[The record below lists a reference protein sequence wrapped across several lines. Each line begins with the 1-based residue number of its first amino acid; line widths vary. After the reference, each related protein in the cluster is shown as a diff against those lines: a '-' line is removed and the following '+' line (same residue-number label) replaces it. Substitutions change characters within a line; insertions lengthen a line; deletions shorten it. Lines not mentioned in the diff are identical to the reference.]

1 MRQFFKYTLATICG
15 IVILFVIMGIF
26 FMISIAGM
34 VASSSSTVKVKENSV
49 LVLKMD
55 GVVNERAEEENP
67 LSELLGMADM
77 DMMGLD
83 DIVKAIK
90 KAKDNE
96 NIKGIYLE
104 GGATSYD
111 SPATA
116 QQVRDALED
125 FKTSGKWVIAYADEY
140 LQGAYYVSTVADS
153 VFMNKTGLLDF
164 KGIGG
169 KGYYLTGLYEKIG
182 VRYQCTRVGKYKS
195 AVERVTRKDMSEND
209 REQRLA
215 YMQAIWKHWTDG
227 ISKSRGVSVEQLN
240 KLADDS
246 IMAFARVEDYMA
258 NKLIDGVF
266 YPEDIKKMIRAK
278 LGTDEKDDI
287 NQVTLKEMLNTKD
300 DKKEKGDKIAIYYAF
315 GEIIDERSSAFSTEH
330 SIIGKS
336 TVKDLNELA
345 KDDDVKAVVMRVNSP
360 GGSAM
365 ASEQIWHAIKL
376 LKEKKPVVVSMGGYA
391 ASGGYMISAPASY
404 IIAEPTTVT
413 GSIGIFGLVPNASE
427 LVTDKLGV
435 TWDGV
440 STNKNTD
447 YETNLIFAKENSE
460 ELRQMQNYVDRG
472 YETFLDIVADGRG
485 MTRDEVHEIAQGRV
499 WIATDALPI
508 KLVDQLGSMDDA
520 VKKAV
525 ELAGISGDYY
535 TSTYPDKKSWIDN
548 LLESASE
555 EKGTYLDTQLRETL
569 GTLYE
574 PIMQARKDA
583 QRNRLQVRLPYLVNM

>member
-67 LSELLGMADM
+67 LSELLGEVDM

-83 DIVKAIK
+83 DLVKAIK

-240 KLADDS
+240 QLADDS

-266 YPEDIKKMIRAK
+266 YPEDIKKMIRTK
-278 LGTDEKDDI
+278 LGIDEKDDI

-345 KDDDVKAVVMRVNSP
+345 KDDDVKAVVIRVNSP

-525 ELAGISGDYY
+525 ELAGISGEYY
-535 TSTYPDKKSWIDN
+535 TSAYPEKKSWIDN

>member
-1 MRQFFKYTLATICG
+1 TICG
-15 IVILFVIMGIF
+15 IIILFVVLGIF

-34 VASSSSTVKVKENSV
+34 VASGSSTVKVEKNSV

-55 GVVNERAEEENP
+55 GIVDERADDGNP
-67 LSELLGMADM
+67 LAELLGQADM
-77 DMMGLD
+77 SMMGLD
-83 DIVKAIK
+83 DIVNAIR
-90 KAKDNE
+90 KAKDNDD
-96 NIKGIYLE
+96 IKGIYIE

-111 SPATA
+111 APATA

-125 FKTSGKWVIAYADEY
+125 FKTSGKWVVAYADQY
-140 LQGAYYVSTVADS
+140 TQGAYYVSTVADS
-153 VFMNKTGLLDF
+153 LFLNKTGMIDL
-164 KGIGG
+164 KGLGG
-169 KGYYLTGLYEKIG
+169 KGYYLTGLYEKVG

-215 YMQAIWKHWTDG
+215 YMQAIWKNM
-227 ISKSRGVSVEQLN
+227 SEAMAKSRGISTEQLN
-240 KLADDS
+240 QLADDS
-246 IMAFARVEDYMA
+246 IMVFANIDDYKA
-258 NKLIDGVF
+258 NKLIDGYF
-266 YPEDIKKMIRAK
+266 YPEDIKKVIRGK
-278 LGTDEKDDI
+278 LGIGDDDDI
-287 NQVTLKEMLNTKD
+287 NQLTLKEMLNVKD
-300 DKKEKGDKIAIYYAF
+300 SKKDKGDKIAVYYAF
-315 GEIIDERSSAFSTEH
+315 GEIIDERSSAFNTEH
-330 SIIGKS
+330 AIIGK
-336 TVKDLNELA
+336 TMVKDLNDLA
-345 KDDDVKAVVMRVNSP
+345 KDDDVKAVVLRVNSP
-360 GGSAM
+360 GGSAN
-365 ASEQIWHAIKL
+365 ASEQIWHALKQ
-376 LKEKKPVVVSMGGYA
+376 LKEKKPIVVSMGGYA

-440 STNKNTD
+440 ATNKNTD
-447 YETNLIFAKENSE
+447 YETNLVFAKENAE

-472 YETFLDIVADGRG
+472 YETFLNIVADGRG

-520 VKKAV
+520 VKKAA
-525 ELAGISGDYY
+525 ELASISGDYY
-535 TSTYPDKKSWIDN
+535 TANYPAKESWFEN
-548 LLESASE
+548 LMKSASE
-555 EKGTYLDTQLRETL
+555 EKGTYLDEQLRETL
-569 GTLYE
+569 GALYE

>member
-15 IVILFVIMGIF
+15 IIILFVVLGIF

-34 VASSSSTVKVKENSV
+34 VASGSSTVKVEKNSV

-55 GVVNERAEEENP
+55 GVVNERADDDNP
-67 LSELLGMADM
+67 LASLLGQADM
-77 DMMGLD
+77 SMMGLD
-83 DIVKAIK
+83 DLVSAIR
-90 KAKDNE
+90 KAKDNDD
-96 NIKGIYLE
+96 IKGIYIE

-111 SPATA
+111 APATA

-125 FKTSGKWVIAYADEY
+125 FKTSGKWVVAYADQY
-140 LQGAYYVSTVADS
+140 TQGAYYVSTVADS
-153 VFMNKTGLLDF
+153 LFLNKTGMIDL
-164 KGIGG
+164 KGLGG
-169 KGYYLTGLYEKIG
+169 KGYYLTGLYEKVG

-215 YMQAIWKHWTDG
+215 YMQAIWKNM
-227 ISKSRGVSVEQLN
+227 SEAMAKSRGISTEQLN
-240 KLADDS
+240 QLADDS
-246 IMAFARVEDYMA
+246 IMVFANIDDYKA
-258 NKLIDGVF
+258 NKLIDGYF
-266 YPEDIKKMIRAK
+266 YPEDIKKVIRGK
-278 LGTDEKDDI
+278 LGIGDDDDI
-287 NQVTLKEMLNTKD
+287 NQLTLKEMLNVKD
-300 DKKEKGDKIAIYYAF
+300 NKKDKGDKIAVYYAF
-315 GEIIDERSSAFSTEH
+315 GEIIDERSSAFNTEH
-330 SIIGKS
+330 AIIGK
-336 TVKDLNELA
+336 TMVKDLNDLA
-345 KDDDVKAVVMRVNSP
+345 KDDDVKAVVLRVNSP
-360 GGSAM
+360 GGSAN
-365 ASEQIWHAIKL
+365 ASEQIWHALKQ
-376 LKEKKPVVVSMGGYA
+376 LKEKKPIVVSMGGYA

-440 STNKNTD
+440 ATNKNTD
-447 YETNLIFAKENSE
+447 YETNLVFAKENAE

-472 YETFLDIVADGRG
+472 YETFLNIVADGRG

-520 VKKAV
+520 VKKAA
-525 ELAGISGDYY
+525 ELASISGDYY
-535 TSTYPDKKSWIDN
+535 TANYPAKESWFEN
-548 LLESASE
+548 LMKSASE
-555 EKGTYLDTQLRETL
+555 EKGTYLDEQLRETL
-569 GTLYE
+569 GALYE

>member
-49 LVLKMD
+49 LVMKMD
-55 GVVNERAEEENP
+55 GVVNERADEGNP
-67 LSELLGMADM
+67 LSELLGEADM
-77 DMMGLD
+77 EMMGLD
-83 DIVKAIK
+83 DIVKAIR
-90 KAKDNE
+90 KAKDNDD
-96 NIKGIYLE
+96 IKGIYLE

-125 FKTSGKWVIAYADEY
+125 FKSSGKWIIAYADQF
-140 LQGAYYVSTVADS
+140 LQGAYYVSSVADS
-153 VFMNKTGLLDF
+153 VFLNKTGMIDL

-169 KGYYLTGLYEKIG
+169 KGYYLTGVYEKLG

-195 AVERVTRKDMSEND
+195 AVESVTRKDMSEND

-227 ISKSRGVSVEQLN
+227 ISKSRGISVEQLN
-240 KLADDS
+240 QLADDS
-246 IMAFARVEDYMA
+246 IMVFARQEDYMA
-258 NKLIDGVF
+258 TKLIDGHF
-266 YPEDIKKMIRAK
+266 YPEEIKKVIRGK
-278 LGTDEKDDI
+278 LGLDEKDDI
-287 NQVTLKEMLNTKD
+287 NQLTLKEMLNVKDTKKD
-300 DKKEKGDKIAIYYAF
+300 KGDKIAIYYAY
-315 GEIIDERSSAFSTEH
+315 GEIIDEMSSAFSTEH
-330 SIIGKS
+330 SIIGKT

-345 KDDDVKAVVMRVNSP
+345 KDDNVKAVVLRVNSP
-360 GGSAM
+360 GGSAV
-365 ASEQIWHAIKL
+365 ASEQIWHALKQ
-376 LKEKKPVVVSMGGYA
+376 LKEKKPIVVSMGGYA

-413 GSIGIFGLVPNASE
+413 GSIGIFGLVPNFSE

-447 YETNLIFAKENSE
+447 YETNLVFAKENSE
-460 ELRQMQNYVDRG
+460 EIRQMQNYVDRG
-472 YETFLDIVADGRG
+472 YETFLNIVADGRG

-520 VKKAV
+520 VKKAA

-535 TSTYPDKKSWIDN
+535 TSNYPEKESWIEN
-548 LLESASE
+548 LLKSASE
-555 EKGTYLDTQLRETL
+555 DKGTYLDGQLHETL
-569 GTLYE
+569 GSLYE

-583 QRNRLQVRLPYLVNM
+583 QRNRLQVRLPYLVDM

>member
-83 DIVKAIK
+83 DLVKAIK

-266 YPEDIKKMIRAK
+266 YPEDIKKMIRTK
-278 LGTDEKDDI
+278 LGIDEKDDI

-440 STNKNTD
+440 ATNKNTD

>member
-77 DMMGLD
+77 DMIGLD

-266 YPEDIKKMIRAK
+266 YPEDIKKMIRTK
-278 LGTDEKDDI
+278 LGIDEKDDI

>member
-77 DMMGLD
+77 DMIGLD

>member
-15 IVILFVIMGIF
+15 IVILFVVLGIF

-34 VASSSSTVKVKENSV
+34 VASSSSTVKVEENSV

-55 GVVNERAEEENP
+55 GIVNERADEENP
-67 LSELLGMADM
+67 LASLLGQADM
-77 DMMGLD
+77 SMMGLD
-83 DIVKAIK
+83 DLVNAIR
-90 KAKDNE
+90 KAKDNDD
-96 NIKGIYLE
+96 IKGIYIE

-111 SPATA
+111 APATA

-125 FKTSGKWVIAYADEY
+125 FKTSGKWIIAYADQY

-153 VFMNKTGLLDF
+153 LFLNKTGMIDL
-164 KGIGG
+164 KGLGG
-169 KGYYLTGLYEKIG
+169 KGYYLTGLYEKVG

-215 YMQAIWKHWTDG
+215 YLQAIWSNWSDA
-227 ISKSRGVSVEQLN
+227 IAKSRGISTEQLN

-246 IMAFARVEDYMA
+246 IMVFANIDDYMA
-258 NKLIDGVF
+258 NKLIDGIF
-266 YPEDIKKMIRAK
+266 YPEDIKKVIRAK
-278 LGTDEKDDI
+278 LGIGDDDNI
-287 NQVTLKEMLNTKD
+287 NQLTLKDMLNVKD
-300 DKKEKGDKIAIYYAF
+300 SKKDKGDKIAVYYAF

-330 SIIGKS
+330 SIIGK
-336 TVKDLNELA
+336 TMVKDLNDLA
-345 KDDDVKAVVMRVNSP
+345 KDDDVKAVVLRVNSP
-360 GGSAM
+360 GGSAV
-365 ASEQIWHAIKL
+365 ASEQIWHALKQ
-376 LKEKKPVVVSMGGYA
+376 LKEKKPIVVSMGGYA

-440 STNKNTD
+440 ATNKNTD
-447 YETNLIFAKENSE
+447 YETNLIFAKENAE

-472 YETFLDIVADGRG
+472 YETFLNIVADGRG

-499 WIATDALPI
+499 WVATDALPI

-520 VKKAV
+520 IKKAA
-525 ELAGISGDYY
+525 ELASIDGEYY
-535 TSTYPDKKSWIDN
+535 TANYPAKESWIDN
-548 LLESASE
+548 LMKSASE
-555 EKGTYLDTQLRETL
+555 EKGTYLDEQLRETL

>member
-55 GVVNERAEEENP
+55 GVVDERAEEENP
-67 LSELLGMADM
+67 LSELLGEVDM

-83 DIVKAIK
+83 DLVKAIK

-125 FKTSGKWVIAYADEY
+125 FKTSGKWIISYADQY

-153 VFMNKTGLLDF
+153 VFLNKTGMIDL

-169 KGYYLTGLYEKIG
+169 KGYYLTGLYEKLG

-195 AVERVTRKDMSEND
+195 AVERVTRKVMSEND

-227 ISKSRGVSVEQLN
+227 ISKSRGITVEQLN
-240 KLADDS
+240 QLANDS
-246 IMAFARVEDYMA
+246 IMVFARQEDYMA
-258 NKLIDGVF
+258 TKLIDGHF
-266 YPEDIKKMIRAK
+266 YPEEIKKVIRGK
-278 LGTDEKDDI
+278 LGIDEKDDI
-287 NQVTLKEMLNTKD
+287 NQVTLKEMLNVKD
-300 DKKEKGDKIAIYYAF
+300 DKKEKGDKIAIYYAY
-315 GEIIDERSSAFSTEH
+315 GEIIDEMSSAFSSEH
-330 SIIGKS
+330 SIVGNT

-360 GGSAM
+360 GGSAV

-376 LKEKKPVVVSMGGYA
+376 LKEKKPIVVSMGGYA

-413 GSIGIFGLVPNASE
+413 GSIGIFGLIPNASE

-508 KLVDQLGSMDDA
+508 KLIDQLGSMDDA
-520 VKKAV
+520 VKKAA
-525 ELAGISGDYY
+525 ELASISGDYY
-535 TSTYPDKKSWIDN
+535 TANYPGKESRFES
-548 LLESASE
+548 LL
-555 EKGTYLDTQLRETL
+555 
-569 GTLYE
+569 
-574 PIMQARKDA
+574 
-583 QRNRLQVRLPYLVNM
+583 

>member
-15 IVILFVIMGIF
+15 IIILLVVAGIF

-34 VASSSSTVKVKENSV
+34 VASGSSTVKVEKNSV
-49 LVLKMD
+49 FVLKMD
-55 GVVNERAEEENP
+55 GVVNERADDSNP
-67 LSELLGMADM
+67 LASLLGEADM
-77 DMMGLD
+77 SMMGLD
-83 DIVKAIK
+83 DIVKAIR
-90 KAKDNE
+90 KAKDNDD
-96 NIKGIYLE
+96 IKGIYIE

-111 SPATA
+111 APATA

-125 FKTSGKWVIAYADEY
+125 FKTSGKWIIAYADQY

-153 VFMNKTGLLDF
+153 LFLNETGMIDL
-164 KGIGG
+164 KGMGG
-169 KGYYLTGLYEKIG
+169 KGYYLTGLYEKVG

-195 AVERVTRKDMSEND
+195 AVESVTRKDMSEND

-215 YMQAIWKHWTDG
+215 YLQAIWSNWSEA
-227 ISKSRGVSVEQLN
+227 IAKSRGISTEQLN
-240 KLADDS
+240 QLADDS
-246 IMAFARVEDYMA
+246 IMVFANIDDYKA
-258 NKLIDGVF
+258 NKLIDGYF
-266 YPEDIKKMIRAK
+266 YPEDIKKVIRGK
-278 LGTDEKDDI
+278 LGIGDDDDI
-287 NQVTLKEMLNTKD
+287 NQLTLKEMLNVKD
-300 DKKEKGDKIAIYYAF
+300 SKKDKGDKIAVYYAF

-330 SIIGKS
+330 SIIGK
-336 TVKDLNELA
+336 TMVNDLNDLA
-345 KDDDVKAVVMRVNSP
+345 KDDDVKAVVLRVNSP
-360 GGSAM
+360 GGSAV
-365 ASEQIWHAIKL
+365 ASEQIWHALKQ
-376 LKEKKPVVVSMGGYA
+376 LKEKKPIVVSMGGYA
-391 ASGGYMISAPASY
+391 ASGGYMISAPANY

-447 YETNLIFAKENSE
+447 YETNLIFAKENAE

-472 YETFLDIVADGRG
+472 YETFLNIVADGRG

-508 KLVDQLGSMDDA
+508 KLIDQLGSMDDA
-520 VKKAV
+520 VKKAA
-525 ELAGISGDYY
+525 ELASISGDYY
-535 TSTYPDKKSWIDN
+535 TANYPGKESWFES
-548 LLESASE
+548 LLKSASE
-555 EKGTYLDTQLRETL
+555 DKGTYLDEQLRETL
-569 GTLYE
+569 GVLYE

>member
-67 LSELLGMADM
+67 LSELLGEVDM

-83 DIVKAIK
+83 DLVKAIK

-240 KLADDS
+240 QLADDS

-258 NKLIDGVF
+258 NKLIDGTF
-266 YPEDIKKMIRAK
+266 YPEDIKKKIRAK
-278 LGTDEKDDI
+278 LGIDEKDDI

>member
-240 KLADDS
+240 QLADDS

-266 YPEDIKKMIRAK
+266 YPEDIKKMIRTK
-278 LGTDEKDDI
+278 LGIDEKDDI

>member
-83 DIVKAIK
+83 DLVKAIK

-240 KLADDS
+240 QLADDS

-258 NKLIDGVF
+258 NKLIDGTF
-266 YPEDIKKMIRAK
+266 YPEDIKKKIRAK
-278 LGTDEKDDI
+278 LGIDEKDDI

-345 KDDDVKAVVMRVNSP
+345 KDDDVKAVVLRVNSP

-391 ASGGYMISAPASY
+391 ASGGYMISAPANY

>member
-77 DMMGLD
+77 DMIGLD
-83 DIVKAIK
+83 DLVKAIK

-240 KLADDS
+240 QLADDS

-266 YPEDIKKMIRAK
+266 YPEDIKKMIRTK
-278 LGTDEKDDI
+278 LGIDEKDDI

-391 ASGGYMISAPASY
+391 ASGGYMISAPANY